1 MKPSSALHASLRFVL
16 VGTALYLSWYFIYEL
31 YLKPSTNFDEWLIHS
46 LVRSAEE
53 AFRFFGV
60 SLTDYS
66 ALDVSYKSHIGLS
79 GSLGVTVGAPCDG
92 APLLALFLSFVGA
105 FPGPWRHKWWYML
118 VGVIT
123 IHLFNVLRI
132 MGLALI
138 VSWNPDWLAFNHD
151 YTFTI
156 AIYGYVFGLWW
167 IWINRFA
174 TKTPVQ

>member
-16 VGTALYLSWYFIYEL
+16 IGTVLYLSWYFIYEL
-31 YLKPSTNFDEWLIHS
+31 YLKPSTSFDEWLIHS

-53 AFRFFGV
+53 VFAFCGV
-60 SLTDYS
+60 TLTDYS
-66 ALDVSYKSHIGLS
+66 SLDITYKSHIGLS

-105 FPGPWRHKWWYML
+105 FPGPWRHKWWFML

-123 IHLFNVLRI
+123 IHFFNVLRI

-156 AIYGYVFGLWW
+156 AIYGYVFALWW

-174 TKTPVQ
+174 TKSVSQ